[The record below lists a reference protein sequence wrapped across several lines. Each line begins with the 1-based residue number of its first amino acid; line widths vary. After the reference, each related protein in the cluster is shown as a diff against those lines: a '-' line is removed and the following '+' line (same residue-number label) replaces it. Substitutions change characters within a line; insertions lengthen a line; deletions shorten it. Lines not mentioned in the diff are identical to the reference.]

1 MSKTENGD
9 DILNI
14 KVKTVEETK
23 EETKKETKEETKNET
38 KNETKEEGCGKEN
51 SENGCGGNLVEA
63 VTRTRW
69 ETRQINSVDTVVKI
83 VTVVK
88 GGMTTVTTFVEDKTK
103 KPKCKYSC
111 ELHWKKIKE
120 TENGKVV
127 YGEETVDLGTKCSYC
142 EERDSQVQN
151 TTNMAGQE
159 HVIVTEK
166 LKKNG
171 SELCTIIEDGKI
183 KDETLNGESTAR
195 DCGCGDSDK
204 LIEEANKIISTLKL
218 PKPEY
223 PDLKIPEG
231 TGYGSKSST
240 EASTDAS
247 TDEDC
252 SKCEDCTP
260 DDVTQS
266 ASISQGG
273 GDNQKANI
281 NQNTDMKKCPAFCKN
296 CIAKI
301 EPGSSTEA
309 EVSTEASTE
318 AYSEDPTDE
327 PTDAPDTATPSGG
340 GTDNESCMQQCTTQC
355 SSGGSFFHQS
365 SDGGTNTMMMQSED
379 GSQKSGISQSSSGD
393 GSQQSSISQSNSG
406 GDNQEAGISQSNSG
420 GGNQEAGISQS
431 NSGFDEFDADY
442 EEDYEERRRRRRF

>member
-14 KVKTVEETK
+14 KVKTVEENKEETKKETKKETK
-23 EETKKETKEETKNET
+23 EETKKETKEETK
-38 KNETKEEGCGKEN
+38 EEGCGKEN
-51 SENGCGGNLVEA
+51 AENGCGGNLVEA

-204 LIEEANKIISTLKL
+204 LIEEANKLISTYKL

-231 TGYGSKSST
+231 TSYGSKSST

-252 SKCEDCTP
+252 SKCDDCTP

-266 ASISQGG
+266 ASINQDG

-296 CIAKI
+296 CNGS
-301 EPGSSTEA
+301 GSSTEISTEA
-309 EVSTEASTE
+309 GVSTEASTE
-318 AYSEDPTDE
+318 ANSEDPTDE
-327 PTDAPDTATPSGG
+327 PTDAPDTATPDTQTEDTPSGG

-355 SSGGSFFHQS
+355 SSGGSFFQQS

-379 GSQKSGISQSSSGD
+379 GSQKSGM
-393 GSQQSSISQSNSG
+393 SQSNSG
-406 GDNQEAGISQSNSG
+406 DGNQEAGISQNNSG

-431 NSGFDEFDADY
+431 NGGFDEFD
-442 EEDYEERRRRRRF
+442 EDYEERRRRRRF